1 MSYEHQDWE
10 TVVVS
15 KHDHR
20 PKVTGANEAAKA
32 KRAGADVETHKKL
45 ATGNAR
51 GKGPLKDARK
61 LDEEDENFAV
71 ARVEFSL
78 KQKIQKARQAKGWS
92 QKELAQAINEKAS
105 VINEYEAGKAIPNQ
119 QVLSKMERALGAK
132 LRGGKK

>member
-1 MSYEHQDWE
+1 LEFSQVSQRLDAFLVNTKGYKNMSYEHQDWE

-92 QKELAQAINEKAS
+92 QKELAQVCSLLI
-105 VINEYEAGKAIPNQ
+105 
-119 QVLSKMERALGAK
+119 
-132 LRGGKK
+132 